1 MNNCAGVL
9 LKHKNQ
15 CLLCKRSK
23 SVDSLPG
30 VWSIP
35 GGHMEQN
42 ESPLKCANRELLE
55 ETGFVILGDMEF
67 LTKFKLPEGKGN
79 FYVYGY
85 EMKYKI
91 TPNLDSV
98 QDGFEHDICKWFSK
112 KTLPD
117 NVEPQLFSLINR
129 LF

>member
-9 LKHKNQ
+9 LKYKNQ

-23 SVDSLPG
+23 SADSLPG

-35 GGHMEQN
+35 GGHMEKS
-42 ESPLKCANRELLE
+42 ESPLNCAMRELQE
-55 ETGFVILGDMEF
+55 ETGFVILGNFE
-67 LTKFKLPEGKGN
+67 LITKFKLPDNSGS
-79 FYVYGY
+79 FYVYTY
-85 EMKYKI
+85 EMKRKI
-91 TPNLDSV
+91 TPNLNNV
-98 QDGFEHDICKWFSK
+98 QDGFEHELCKWFSK
-112 KTLPD
+112 NNLPD